1 MDIKIGQ
8 CYIDHHG
15 IFKVTA
21 IRGDTVIYDDLVDFS
36 QTSTFEGLK
45 GLKGSETFR
54 RYFTDEKV
62 KPLTRLERIIYNIG
76 ET

>member
-21 IRGDTVIYDDLVDFS
+21 IRGDIVVYDDLVRFN
-36 QTSTFEGLK
+36 QTSTFEELK
-45 GLKGSETFR
+45 GLETFM

-62 KPLTRLERIIYNIG
+62 KPINLTRLERIIYNIG